1 MTQEIKS
8 NENEGNTK
16 SNAEEIN
23 EVSNDVS
30 STAENSITK
39 AYSNDVVEAK
49 VTGETII
56 ENTAAVETTD
66 SAFTIIRHDNGIA
79 HLVIDVIGENV
90 NTLKAEFTEQVNAV
104 LAEIK
109 ADKTITGIVLCS
121 GKKGTF
127 VAGADINML
136 DACQSRDE
144 VVALSRQGQRIFS
157 LLEQLP
163 IPIVAAIDGAC
174 LGGGLELAMACH
186 ARVCSDNSKTALGLP
201 EVQLGLL
208 PGSGGTQRLPKLVG
222 LQKALDMM
230 LTGKQLRAKQALKAG
245 LVDDV
250 VPSSVLLT
258 VAEELVISLRERG
271 KKTTLRKQ
279 ALMDKLLENNAAG
292 RKVVYQQAQKTV
304 LAKTQG
310 NYPAPAKII
319 DCIRTGIESSAEK
332 GYRVEAE
339 HFADLVMSDESA
351 QLRQLF
357 FATTAM
363 KKEQGVADV
372 MPEKMAKAGVLGG
385 GLMGGGIAFVTATKA
400 NMPVRVKDINHKG
413 IGQALKYSY
422 QILNKKV
429 KRRFILNS
437 EMQKQLAMIT
447 GSVEYTGFK
456 ALDIVVEA
464 VFEDLTLKQNMVA
477 EVEEQAHDKTIF
489 ASNTSSLPIG
499 KIAAKAK
506 RPENVIGLHY
516 FSPVDK
522 MPLVEIIP
530 HDKTSDQTISNTVA
544 FAKKQGKT
552 PIVVKDKAGFYVNRI
567 LAPYMNEAAI
577 LLLSGEPID
586 KIDKALVKFGFPV
599 GPMQLLDEVGIDVG
613 AKIGPILQA
622 DLGDRFAAPAAF
634 DKLLADGR
642 LGKKANKGF
651 YQYEKP
657 TLSKTLQ
664 NRLKGIKPSQKQVD
678 ETIYSLL
685 NINPTGSLSAA
696 EISKRCTYM
705 MLNEAARCV
714 DEGIVR
720 NARDGDI
727 GAIFG
732 IGFPPFLG
740 GPLRYIDKIGA
751 KSVVAQLSQ
760 WAEKHGERYAPCEAL
775 ITMAENDAVYYPK

>member
-1 MTQEIKS
+1 MTKTINKKEKSEDIK
-8 NENEGNTK
+8 TV
-16 SNAEEIN
+16 A
-23 EVSNDVS
+23 
-30 STAENSITK
+30 
-39 AYSNDVVEAK
+39 VEA
-49 VTGETII
+49 GAD
-56 ENTAAVETTD
+56 TAISDEGSLNESAL
-66 SAFTIIRHDNGIA
+66 SAFTLNKQDNGIA
-79 HLVIDVIGENV
+79 HLVIDVIGESV
-90 NTLKAEFTEQVNAV
+90 NTLKAEFTEQIQTL
-104 LAEIK
+104 LADIK

-121 GKKGTF
+121 GKEGNF

-144 VVALSRQGQRIFS
+144 VIALSRQGQRIFS
-157 LLEQLP
+157 KLEQFP

-186 ARVCSDNSKTALGLP
+186 ARVCSDSGKTALGLP

-222 LQKALDMM
+222 LQKALAMM

-250 VPSSVLLT
+250 VPSSVLLK
-258 VAEELVISLRERG
+258 VAEKTAIKLTQRG
-271 KKTTLRKQ
+271 KKSAVRHQ
-279 ALMDKLLENNAAG
+279 SVVDKLLENNGVG
-292 RKVVYQQAQKTV
+292 RNIVYQQAQKTV

-310 NYPAPAKII
+310 NYPAPDKII
-319 DCIRTGIESSAEK
+319 DCVRTGIEFSPEN
-332 GYRVEAE
+332 GYQLEAE
-339 HFADLVMSDESA
+339 HFADLVMSDESV

-357 FATTAM
+357 FATTDM

-372 MPEKMAKAGVLGG
+372 IPKKITKAGVLGG

-400 NMPVRVKDINHKG
+400 KVPVRVKDINHKG
-413 IGQALKYSY
+413 IGQALRYSY
-422 QILNKKV
+422 QLLNQKV
-429 KRRFILNS
+429 KRRFLLNS

-464 VFEDLTLKQNMVA
+464 VFEDLSLKQNMVV
-477 EVEEQAHDKTIF
+477 EVEKNTHEKTIF

-499 KIAAKAK
+499 KIAFKAK

-530 HDKTSDQTISNTVA
+530 HEKTSEQTISTTVA
-544 FAKKQGKT
+544 FARKQGKT
-552 PIVVKDKAGFYVNRI
+552 PIVVQDKTGFYVNRI

-577 LLLSGEPID
+577 LLLDGEPVD
-586 KIDKALVKFGFPV
+586 QIDKALVEFGFPV

-613 AKIGPILQA
+613 AKIAPILQA
-622 DLGDRFAAPAAF
+622 DLGERFAAPAVF
-634 DKLLADGR
+634 DKLLSDGR
-642 LGKKANKGF
+642 LGKKAHKGF
-651 YQYEKP
+651 YLYQKNSLVKS
-657 TLSKTLQ
+657 LS
-664 NRLKGIKPSQKQVD
+664 NRVKGIKPGQKQVD
-678 ETIYSLL
+678 ESIYNLL
-685 NINPTGSLSAA
+685 AIKPAGSLSAA

-720 NARDGDI
+720 NARDGDV

-732 IGFPPFLG
+732 LGFPPFLG
-740 GPLRYIDKIGA
+740 GPLRYIDKVGA

-760 WAEKHGERYAPCEAL
+760 WAEQHGERYTPCQAL
-775 ITMAENDAVYYPK
+775 VAMAENDQAYYPK